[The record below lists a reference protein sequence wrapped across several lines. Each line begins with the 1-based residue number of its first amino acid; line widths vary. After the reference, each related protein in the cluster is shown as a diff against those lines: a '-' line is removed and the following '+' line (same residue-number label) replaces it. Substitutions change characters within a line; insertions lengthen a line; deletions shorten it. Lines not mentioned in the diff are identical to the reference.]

1 MSTELKNKD
10 LNSNDAKPVLSEV
23 YPYIS
28 SFEFI
33 ANDIYYQIRE
43 ILGEDFI
50 KENYT
55 RVFEKYVSPYFT
67 TWENF
72 SCCTNCDRH
81 FTPVVFSMYAE
92 KINVKPQYPV
102 RIMREVTYAI
112 QNLA

>member
-1 MSTELKNKD
+1 MIKHSENTEPSNST
-10 LNSNDAKPVLSEV
+10 KPVLSEV
-23 YPYIS
+23 YPYIW

-33 ANDIYYQIRE
+33 ANDIYYKIRE

-67 TWENF
+67 TWDNF
-72 SCCTNCDRH
+72 SGCTNCDRH

>member
-1 MSTELKNKD
+1 MKNDNSTKQ
-10 LNSNDAKPVLSEV
+10 SNASKPMLSEV
-23 YPYIS
+23 YPYIW

-33 ANDIYYQIRE
+33 ANDIYYKIRE

-67 TWENF
+67 TWDNF
-72 SCCTNCDRH
+72 SSCTNCDRH

-102 RIMREVTYAI
+102 RIMREVTHAI